1 MALAGGWLA
10 ASVTM
15 AAPLRVDADP
25 EALARAMAG
34 KRVVVLGEVH
44 DNAAQH
50 ALRLA
55 ALKAAIARGARPAI
69 AFEQFD
75 REHQADI
82 DRARRERPGDAD
94 YLIAQGKGAPSWRW
108 EYYKP
113 FVALALEYDL
123 PIVAAD
129 LSRGDAMAIGRRG
142 TAALADPKL
151 REWIDARTLPEG
163 FVQSIEADVTR
174 GHCDLL
180 PKEAV
185 PAIARA
191 QIARDATLAFSL
203 LPYVDRGVVLLTGN
217 GHARND
223 VGVPFWLGERARAAT
238 YSVGLLETDGN
249 GEDAV
254 PAERFDAYVLT
265 APAPREDPC
274 ASLAG
279 KK

>member
-1 MALAGGWLA
+1 MVLASAWFA

-15 AAPLRVDADP
+15 AAPPRLDADP
-25 EALARAMAG
+25 QALAAAIAG

-55 ALKAAIARGARPAI
+55 ALQLAVARGARPAI

-75 REHQADI
+75 REHQAAI

-113 FVALALEYDL
+113 FVALALAHDL

-129 LSRGDAMAIGRRG
+129 LSRSDAMAIGRRG
-142 TAALADPKL
+142 TVALADAQL
-151 REWIDARTLPEG
+151 REWIDARTLPDS
-163 FVQSIEADVTR
+163 FVKSIEADVTR

-191 QIARDATLAFSL
+191 QIARDATLAYSL
-203 LPYVDRGVVLLTGN
+203 LPHVDAGVVLLTGN

-223 VGVPFWLGERARAAT
+223 VGVPFWLGDKGRADRI
-238 YSVGLLETDGN
+238 SIGLLETDGS
-249 GEDAV
+249 GEDNV
-254 PAERFDAYVLT
+254 PAQRFDAYVLT
-265 APAPREDPC
+265 PPAPREDPC
-274 ASLAG
+274 LALAT